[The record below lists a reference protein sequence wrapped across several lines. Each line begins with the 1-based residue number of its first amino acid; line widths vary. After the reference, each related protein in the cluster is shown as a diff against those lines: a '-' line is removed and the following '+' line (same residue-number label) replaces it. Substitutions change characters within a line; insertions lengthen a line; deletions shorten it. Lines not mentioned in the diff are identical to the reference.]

1 MILVAPTA
9 FNEAK
14 LCNSCLLAMHETAE
28 HYTSE
33 KHQPEY
39 SSGLYKFKEFIQ
51 TRGTLQNSKAQTDPT
66 TALRRA
72 SQEFPT
78 KTSTPILR
86 HAGQAECTRM
96 VCLPIAFSLCLSDS
110 TNAGRCEIRK
120 LQSRIA

>member
-9 FNEAK
+9 FDEAK
-14 LCNSCLLAMHETAE
+14 LCNSCPLAMHETAE

-39 SSGLYKFKEFIQ
+39 SSGLYKFEMQ
-51 TRGTLQNSKAQTDPT
+51 ARGTLQNSKVQTDPT

-78 KTSTPILR
+78 KTSTPISC
-86 HAGQAECTRM
+86 HARQAECKRT
-96 VCLPIAFSLCLSDS
+96 VCLPIACSLCLSDS
-110 TNAGRCEIRK
+110 TNAGRSEIRK
-120 LQSRIA
+120 LQSRVA

>member
-39 SSGLYKFKEFIQ
+39 SSGLYKFEMQ
-51 TRGTLQNSKAQTDPT
+51 TRGALQNSKAQTDST

-86 HAGQAECTRM
+86 HAGQAECKRT

-110 TNAGRCEIRK
+110 TNAGRSEIRK